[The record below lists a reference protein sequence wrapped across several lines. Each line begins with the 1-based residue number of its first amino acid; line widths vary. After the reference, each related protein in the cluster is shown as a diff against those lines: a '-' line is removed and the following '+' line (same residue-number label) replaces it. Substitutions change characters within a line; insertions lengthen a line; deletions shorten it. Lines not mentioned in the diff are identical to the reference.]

1 MNRRRGL
8 LAAIVGAIS
17 IVLVFALI
25 GGAAA
30 GKKKKKTVKL
40 IGPNMNGQVE
50 VPPGD
55 PDGSGDS
62 SFKLKAKKKQICFN
76 ITFQGIDNPMAG
88 HIHEGDEG
96 VAGPIVV
103 PLFESDTGLPSPIS
117 DCVKAK
123 KSLIKQI
130 GKKPRD
136 FYVNIHNEAFPAGAL
151 RAQLQKKGGGGGSSG
166 GGGDSGGDDPY

>member
-1 MNRRRGL
+1 MHRRRGL
-8 LAAIVGAIS
+8 LAAIVSVMAIA
-17 IVLVFALI
+17 LVFALV

-30 GKKKKKTVKL
+30 GKKKKTVKL

-55 PDGSGDS
+55 PDGSGNS
-62 SFKLKAKKKQICFN
+62 KFKLKAKKKQVCFD

-123 KSLIKQI
+123 KRLIKQI
-130 GKKPRD
+130 GKKPGD

-166 GGGDSGGDDPY
+166 GGGGSEGGDPY